1 MTEKLPV
8 NLQLNKMQQPKSIKF
23 GNTASTIPVQKD
35 EDEAEKKRKEGLVVA
50 SLVGLAILG
59 VGAKVYFN
67 QHPENWQKVKDFFK
81 GNKGTEGAPS
91 IETNGPIIPKPASES
106 SASSSVVSLKQHS
119 KKAEIEALC
128 KDKGRTGMSDGN
140 FTLTKEDNVVI
151 VKANSDPA
159 RMDITDVYGNIIGE
173 RIVDSENSK
182 VTRDTIFGFT
192 KVDKNH
198 RPYEKM
204 KIQGVNEYRKT
215 YSTENI
221 DLKAG
226 DKPLIIDE
234 IGFLDG
240 SGKLKERRLVKQG
253 PGGKKFVTVQKYQD
267 GKKVKT
273 CTAEGTSLSDADNV
287 VDTSKLLKSKEYDNN
302 VKRVYKDV
310 KNQVGSSIGYSEEIY
325 NYSPTSAINKTGK
338 AKTRKIN
345 LVDDKGTIRKTINLT
360 DVESHATLKDNLKAD
375 IKDKLKNYESTVK
388 DLKIDERTDEQ
399 LLHIY
404 STLSS
409 ASIADLPTKASALV
423 KVLNYSDDLKGKSLS
438 DLMTELNTFKDEVQ
452 KSKAQKNM
460 KDEIATLS
468 DNLQNMLTN
477 PTTPGQYNANLCEL
491 FKQQEGTYP
500 SGLSEDQVKARLSE
514 YLLALKDKKDATEGT
529 YNNLRAIAPTKK
541 VTKALLKECIPYYQS
556 NNGTSIPQ
564 GKRLMY
570 SSAVRGSAL
579 TDLLRN
585 GIPTPP
591 TPPPADLKGYWDC
604 KDQSKS
610 ILKRDGQAGDY
621 YLKSDTNQKAVE
633 TKMVGDII
641 LPDDSNSLRVP
652 DREFGID
659 VMDNGSRVSYRS

>member
-35 EDEAEKKRKEGLVVA
+35 EDEAEKKRKEGLMVA
-50 SLVGLAILG
+50 TLVGLATAALAGGI
-59 VGAKVYFN
+59 YYN
-67 QHPENWQKVKDFFK
+67 RHPGKWQEHTGKVKDFFK
-81 GNKGTEGAPS
+81 GNKGKAGAS
-91 IETNGPIIPKPASES
+91 SVETSAPPIPIPASEATNS
-106 SASSSVVSLKQHS
+106 STAIQLTPHA

-140 FTLTKEDNVVI
+140 FTFTKEDNVVI

-273 CTAEGTSLSDADNV
+273 WTAEGTSLSDADNV

-302 VKRVYKDV
+302 VKRVYMDV

-345 LVDDKGTIRKTINLT
+345 LVGKTINLK

-375 IKDKLKNYESTVK
+375 IKDTLKNHESTVK

-409 ASIADLPTKASALV
+409 ASTADLPKKASALV

-438 DLMTELNTFKDEVQ
+438 DLMTELNKLKDEVQ
-452 KSKAQKNM
+452 NSNAKKNM
-460 KDEIATLS
+460 KKEIATLS
-468 DNLQNMLTN
+468 DNLQNMLSN
-477 PTTPGQYNANLCEL
+477 KTPEGQYNANLCEL
-491 FKQQEGTYP
+491 FKQQDGTYP

-514 YLLALKDKKDATEGT
+514 YLLALKDKKDANGDT
-529 YNNLRAIAPTKK
+529 YNKLG
-541 VTKALLKECIPYYQS
+541 TKALLNECIPYYQS
-556 NNGTSIPQ
+556 NKGTSIPQ
-564 GKRLMY
+564 DKRLRY

-585 GIPTPP
+585 GIPSSP
-591 TPPPADLKGYWDC
+591 TPPATLEKYLDYKAE
-604 KDQSKS
+604 SKS
-610 ILKRDGQAGDY
+610 ILKRDGAAADY
-621 YLKSDTNQKAVE
+621 YLQSDNKQTASGTKAP
-633 TKMVGDII
+633 GDII